1 MNDLQEEDTMNHPL
15 TTTTLDLDFYGK
27 ELTMLSIE
35 LLARDRRASTLAQ
48 AEQRNRRALMTG
60 DMPGAGRQRRGGA
73 RRLVGTF
80 LVNVGTAI
88 GGPNTD
94 GRTPR
99 ALDRTT

>member
-15 TTTTLDLDFYGK
+15 TTTTIDLDFYGR

-48 AEQRNRRALMTG
+48 GEQRNRQALMTDG
-60 DMPGAGRQRRGGA
+60 ITSA
-73 RRLVGTF
+73 RRLRRGSPRRVVGSF

-88 GGPNTD
+88 GGSSTD

>member
-1 MNDLQEEDTMNHPL
+1 MNHPP
-15 TTTTLDLDFYGK
+15 TTTTLDLDSYGK

-88 GGPNTD
+88 RGPEHRRPNSSGAGSHHLNTA
-94 GRTPR
+94 RFC
-99 ALDRTT
+99 

>member
-15 TTTTLDLDFYGK
+15 TTTTIDLDFYRK
-27 ELTMLSIE
+27 ELAMLSIE

-48 AEQRNRRALMTG
+48 AEQRNRQALMTDG
-60 DMPGAGRQRRGGA
+60 MPRAGRPRRGGP

-88 GGPNTD
+88 GGANTD
-94 GRTPR
+94 AR
-99 ALDRTT
+99 AT